1 MGGLT
6 RRRTSSSNF
15 QKNKGNSI
23 GLFILCA
30 VSAAL
35 ILISLM
41 LLWDAYPTARKE
53 ALRLNAA
60 DGWMYLSGDLS
71 GINQETLLDM
81 WQEDVKTL
89 ETYHVLYPGSVE
101 MPFADNT
108 MERLLFVHNSDAFH
122 TEMNRTDVVCSDETV
137 TEDYIYL
144 PYQFCVSGGWKTGDT
159 YSFELR
165 GVTYSYTVKGFH
177 NNTYMGCSS
186 YAGFLFIIDDANYER
201 MSDALKAE
209 DEAVIVNFEL
219 KENIRPAGFKLRAA
233 NSIRMRNSKTGI
245 DVGLYED
252 AIYSKGIMAMLFAVI
267 FLVLASIV
275 TAVVVL
281 ILGNCISNYIR
292 ENLKSIGA
300 LKAIGYTAKNIRI
313 SLFLL
318 FGIIAVLGSA
328 VGIGAGYLLM
338 PVMAQFVVGQMGV
351 PYTVSFNGA
360 ATLVSVSFEIL
371 FVMLVSAAAS
381 WKLKSIDPVVA
392 LRGGM
397 EAHNFKKNHVRLE
410 QSPLPLNTSLAM
422 KTMLANK
429 KQNIIIFIA
438 SVLLIFICVFG
449 LMMYENFHVN
459 FPINFILLEN
469 YGGMVY
475 ADNDS
480 REEVRAYL
488 ESRTDITHVRMY
500 KEFVLNCG
508 DEDSLRAFMLG
519 DVTGMNNQT
528 VCYKGRLPQYD
539 NEIAISGKFASDY
552 GYNVGDE
559 ITFQNGNKS
568 FTYLITGFI
577 QTTNNLGKE
586 AVFSDAAAKHLY
598 DVDSMDMGYCFD
610 CDDQES
616 VQIVLDACKESFGEH
631 VLSVSNFNEFI
642 EGSMSIYKFAAL
654 LILVVIC
661 VITVIVVALIL
672 SLLIRSLI
680 YNKRKDYGIY
690 KALGYT
696 SGSLILQTALS
707 FMPSVILAVI
717 IGSVAA
723 YYCTNPYLSLVLEF
737 AGLMRCAFRIP
748 IGGVVMIGIGMVVV
762 SFAIAVLQSCKI
774 RKIEAYRM
782 LVGE

>member
-1 MGGLT
+1 MRKELLLT
-6 RRRTSSSNF
+6 KSNF

-23 GLFILCA
+23 GLFLLCV

-41 LLWDAYPTARKE
+41 LLWDAYPTARTE
-53 ALRLNAA
+53 AQRLNAA
-60 DGWMYLSGDLS
+60 DGYMCLGGDLS
-71 GINQETLLDM
+71 GIDKDTLLEM

-89 ETYHVLYPGSVE
+89 ETYHALGLDVVE
-101 MPFADNT
+101 LPFADSVLG
-108 MERLLFVHNSDAFH
+108 MSLLIHNSDAFH
-122 TEMNRTDVVCSDETV
+122 TEMNRTDIVCSDETV

-144 PYQFCVSGGWKTGDT
+144 PYQFYTSGGCKIGDT
-159 YSFELR
+159 YSFELK

-177 NNTYMGCSS
+177 NNTYMGCSN
-186 YAGFLFIIDDANYER
+186 YTAYLFIIDDANYAR
-201 MSDALKAE
+201 MFDTLKE
-209 DEAVIVNFEL
+209 DDEVVIVNFEL
-219 KENIRPAGFKLRAA
+219 KENTRPAGFKLRAV
-233 NSIRMRNSKTGI
+233 NSVLMRNSKTEI
-245 DVGLYED
+245 SVQLYEEVLW
-252 AIYSKGIMAMLFAVI
+252 AKSIMAMIFAVI
-267 FLVLASIV
+267 FLAIAFVVI
-275 TAVVVL
+275 AVVVL
-281 ILGNCISNYIR
+281 MLGNCIGNYIR

-300 LKAIGYTAKNIRI
+300 LKAIGYTADNIRT

-318 FGIIAVLGSA
+318 FEIIAVLGGVIG
-328 VGIGAGYLLM
+328 VGVGYLLM

-360 ATLVSVSFEIL
+360 AILATISFEIF
-371 FVMLVSAAAS
+371 FVILVTAAAS
-381 WKLKSIDPVVA
+381 RKLKSITPIVA
-392 LRGGM
+392 LCGGM
-397 EAHNFKKNHVRLE
+397 TAHNFKKNHVRLE
-410 QSPLPLNTSLAM
+410 QSALPLNASLAM

-429 KQNIIIFIA
+429 KQNMITFIA
-438 SVLLIFICVFG
+438 SIFMIFICVFG
-449 LMMYENFHVN
+449 LMMYENFHAN
-459 FPINFILLEN
+459 FPISFMMVENFDGLVI
-469 YGGMVY
+469 

-480 REEVRAYL
+480 REEIREYL

-500 KEFVLNCG
+500 GNLKLNCG
-508 DEDSLRAFMLG
+508 DKDSLTALMLG

-528 VCYKGRLPQYD
+528 VCYKGSLPKYD

-552 GYNVGDE
+552 GYHVGDE

-568 FTYLITGFI
+568 FAYLITGFI

-616 VQIVLDACKESFGEH
+616 AQIVLDACKERFGMH
-631 VLSVSNFNEFI
+631 VLSVVNFHEVL
-642 EGSMSIYKFAAL
+642 EGNMTIFKFAAL
-654 LILVVIC
+654 LILIVVC
-661 VITVIVVALIL
+661 VIAVIVITLIL

-680 YNKRKDYGIY
+680 YSKRKDYGIY

-723 YYCTNPYLSLVLEF
+723 YYCTNPYISLALQSV
-737 AGLMRCAFRIP
+737 GLMRCAFHIP
-748 IGGVVMIGIGMVVV
+748 IGGVVLISIGMVMV
-762 SFAIAVLQSCKI
+762 SFAIAVLQSRKI
-774 RKIEAYRM
+774 KKIEAYRM
-782 LVGE
+782 LIDE